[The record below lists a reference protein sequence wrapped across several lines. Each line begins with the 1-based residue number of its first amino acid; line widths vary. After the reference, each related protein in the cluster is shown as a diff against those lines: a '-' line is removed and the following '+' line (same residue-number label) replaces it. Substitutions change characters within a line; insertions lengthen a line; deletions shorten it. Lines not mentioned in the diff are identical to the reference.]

1 MQTSDARPSPDR
13 SLTARGSTATVPS
26 VRPLGDGPADHGRR
40 AIMKITGVRT
50 RLYEFTA
57 GRGLGDANLPTGSD
71 RGNGLAV
78 FVDTDEGIT
87 GVTTGS
93 PGARAAIHGLAES
106 LLVGQDPRGVR
117 GLWKRMVDAVFKG
130 G

>member
-1 MQTSDARPSPDR
+1 
-13 SLTARGSTATVPS
+13 
-26 VRPLGDGPADHGRR
+26 
-40 AIMKITGVRT
+40 MKITGVRT

-78 FVDTDEGIT
+78 FVDTDEGVT

-93 PGARAAIHGLAES
+93 PGARAAIHELAES
-106 LLVGQDPRGVR
+106 LLVDQMTASSEDLHRRVAGAVEQATSRAPADVR
-117 GLWKRMVDAVFKG
+117 GLPPRTSRRPWRHG
-130 G
+130 GGDEDVRSTDVRG

>member
-1 MQTSDARPSPDR
+1 
-13 SLTARGSTATVPS
+13 
-26 VRPLGDGPADHGRR
+26 
-40 AIMKITGVRT
+40 MKITGVRT

-57 GRGLGDANLPTGSD
+57 GRGLGDANLPTGSN

-78 FVDTDEGIT
+78 FVDTDQGIP

-106 LLVGQDPRGVR
+106 LLVGQDSVCGLQVR
-117 GLWKRMVDAVFKG
+117 VQAMAAKVRDFEMGPDGLSAAKLTSVWLDG
-130 G
+130 